1 MKRLYVWSVHTLR
14 SVLAATG
21 VLAVLD
27 RAAGRSRSG
36 LWVRSLLAVYD
47 ADDMFRLGVPW
58 WTFDAIDVVDDFLRT
73 RPRARVLEW
82 GSGAS
87 TLWLATRAAAVASI
101 EHDAA
106 WGGRMARELS
116 ARDLDNVHL
125 LVVEPRRGPG
135 GVTSAKPGFA
145 GLDFTAYADAI
156 DRVDGE
162 FDLIVIDGR
171 AREACLVRALDRLAD
186 GGLILFDNVDRARYR
201 DAIEALGTRLH
212 VTWTRGVTPSL
223 PYPTRTA
230 VIAVPRREVSA

>member
-1 MKRLYVWSVHTLR
+1 MKAFYVWSTRALR

-21 VLAVLD
+21 LLALLD
-27 RAAGRSRSG
+27 RAAGRSRRG

-73 RPRARVLEW
+73 RPQARVLEW

-87 TLWLATRAAAVASI
+87 TLWLATRAASVASI

-116 ARDLDNVHL
+116 ARDLDTVHL
-125 LVVEPRRGPG
+125 LVVEPRRGAG
-135 GVTSAKPGFA
+135 GITSAKPGFE
-145 GLDFTAYADAI
+145 GLDFTAYADAV
-156 DRVDGE
+156 DRIEGD

-186 GGLILFDNVDRARYR
+186 GGLIVFDNVDRARYR
-201 DAIEALGTRLH
+201 DAIEALGHRLR
-212 VTWTRGVTPSL
+212 VTWTRGFTPSL

-230 VIAVPRREVSA
+230 VIAVPRREVRT

>member
-1 MKRLYVWSVHTLR
+1 MKGLYVRSVRTLR
-14 SVLAATG
+14 SVLAMTG
-21 VLAVLD
+21 LLAMLD
-27 RAAGRSRSG
+27 RAAGRSRGG
-36 LWVRSLLAVYD
+36 LWLRSLLAVYD

-73 RPRARVLEW
+73 RPQARVLEW

-87 TLWLATRAAAVASI
+87 TLWLASRVAEVASI
-101 EHDAA
+101 EHDVA

-116 ARDLDNVHL
+116 ARDLDTVHL
-125 LVVEPRRGPG
+125 LVVEPRRRPG
-135 GVTSAKPGFA
+135 GITSAKPGFE

-162 FDLIVIDGR
+162 FDLVVIDGR
-171 AREACLVRALDRLAD
+171 AREACLVRALDRLAE
-186 GGLILFDNVDRARYR
+186 GGLIVFDNVDRARYR
-201 DAIEALGTRLH
+201 DAIEALGPRLR

-230 VIAVPRREVSA
+230 VIAVPTRVARS